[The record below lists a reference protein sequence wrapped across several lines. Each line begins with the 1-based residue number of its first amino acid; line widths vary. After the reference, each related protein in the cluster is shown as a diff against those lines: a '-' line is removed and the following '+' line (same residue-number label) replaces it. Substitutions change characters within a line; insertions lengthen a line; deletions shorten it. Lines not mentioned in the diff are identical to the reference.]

1 MTMKQADILAAFD
14 EIAQQQGWQA
24 LHTPK
29 NLAMALSV
37 EVAELCR
44 HLQWRSDEEIG
55 QVMLGPEG
63 REVAA
68 ELADVQMYLCKLAAT
83 LGIDLDQAVH
93 DKIATNRE
101 RLTCESSGA
110 AGGSIDGAR

>member
-1 MTMKQADILAAFD
+1 MEDKEILAAFD
-14 EIAQQQGWQA
+14 EIAHKRGWQA

-44 HLQWRSDEEIG
+44 HLQWRSDEEIAELMASTSG
-55 QVMLGPEG
+55 KD
-63 REVAA
+63 VAA

-83 LGIDLDQAVH
+83 LGVDLDQALR
-93 DKIATNRE
+93 DKIAVNRE
-101 RLTCESSGA
+101 RSSGL
-110 AGGSIDGAR
+110 SSVETDTHTDGAR

>member
-1 MTMKQADILAAFD
+1 MKQADILAAFD
-14 EIAQQQGWQA
+14 EIAREQGWQA

-44 HLQWRSDEEIG
+44 HLQWRSDAEIG
-55 QVMLGPEG
+55 QVMLDPQG

-83 LGIDLDQAVH
+83 LGVDLDQAVRE
-93 DKIATNRE
+93 KIAVNRARFTDVSHLE
-101 RLTCESSGA
+101 PDNTT
-110 AGGSIDGAR
+110 DGAR